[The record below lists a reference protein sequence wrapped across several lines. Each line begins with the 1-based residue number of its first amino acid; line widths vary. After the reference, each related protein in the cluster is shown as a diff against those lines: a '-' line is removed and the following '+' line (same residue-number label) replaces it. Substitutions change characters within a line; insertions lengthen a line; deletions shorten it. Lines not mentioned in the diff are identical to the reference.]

1 MASFTVSCT
10 DTTVTMRVSG
20 LKSGQKVRFYVR
32 IDPGSTV
39 YVDRTF
45 TATSSSLSK
54 SFSGLTP
61 GTDYACNVKLDDT
74 TWIGTRYF
82 TTDTP
87 EIKVD
92 PWSWSQS
99 NGDASASQTRAA
111 YSAVSSKGRV
121 SDFSYL
127 VWNDMVNKVKE
138 ILDSQGLSW
147 NSRFASYAGTL
158 MGSGSRTLTATKFN
172 SLRYNIGLHYSTG
185 IDTVYRGDTVSGWYF
200 TTLASCINYWLAGR

>member
-61 GTDYACNVKLDDT
+61 GTDYACNVKLDDK

-127 VWNDMVNKVKE
+127 VWNDMVDKVRE
-138 ILDSQGLSW
+138 ILDAKGLAWS
-147 NSRFASYAGTL
+147 NNFASYSATKMSYGDKV
-158 MGSGSRTLTATKFN
+158 LTAARFN

-185 IDTVYRGDTVSGWYF
+185 INTVRTGDTVYGWYF
-200 TTLASCINYWLAGR
+200 TTLANCINNWI

>member
-32 IDPGSTV
+32 IDPGDTV

-61 GTDYACNVKLDDT
+61 GTDYACNVKLDDK

-92 PWSWSQS
+92 PWSWSRS
-99 NGDASASQTRAA
+99 NGNASASQTSAA
-111 YSAVSSKGRV
+111 YSAVRNNGSLSS
-121 SDFSYL
+121 FSHL
-127 VWNDMVNKVKE
+127 VWNDMVDKVRE
-138 ILDSQGLSW
+138 ILDAKGLAWS
-147 NSRFASYAGTL
+147 NNFASYSATKMSYGDKV
-158 MGSGSRTLTATKFN
+158 LTAARFN

-185 IDTVYRGDTVSGWYF
+185 INTVRTGDTVYGWYF
-200 TTLASCINYWLAGR
+200 TTLANCINNWI

>member
-39 YVDRTF
+39 YVDRTY
-45 TATSSSLSK
+45 TATSSSLSR
-54 SFSGLTP
+54 SFSGLKP
-61 GTDYACNVKLDDT
+61 STDYACNVKLDDT

-82 TTDTP
+82 TTDSP
-87 EIKVD
+87 EIKVE
-92 PWSWSQS
+92 PWSWSRS
-99 NGDASASQTRAA
+99 NGDASASQTSAA
-111 YSAVSSKGRV
+111 YSAVRNKGKV
-121 SDFSYL
+121 SGFSYL

-138 ILDSQGLSW
+138 ILDAKGLSW
-147 NSRFASYAGTL
+147 NNRFASYAGTL
-158 MGSGSRTLTATKFN
+158 MSSGSRTLTATKFN

-185 IDTVYRGDTVSGWYF
+185 IDTVFRGDTVYGWYF
-200 TTLASCINYWLAGR
+200 TTLTSCMNYWLNN